1 MAIKPTVVTQ
11 SMRDE
16 LRKQA
21 IHQST
26 RNYKCIEIDVRT
38 VIAMLDELEE
48 HDRYMESLNDAATIR

>member
-1 MAIKPTVVTQ
+1 MNIKPAIITQ

-21 IHQST
+21 IRQST

-38 VIAMLDELEE
+38 VIGLLDEIEE
-48 HDRYMESLNDAATIR
+48 HDRYMESLNDAASIR